1 MLEVALTSTVLVF
14 ICLFMSLFIR
24 KKFIRVIGSMGMMLF
39 SVVALLLYLY
49 VLKISGGPDSGDE
62 LAQVVLPVSVYL
74 ALAVWSFIKKNYV
87 VWKVLQVYEKTRA
100 IAMLPASFHRFYF
113 AIRGISD
120 NAFATY

>member
-1 MLEVALTSTVLVF
+1 
-14 ICLFMSLFIR
+14 
-24 KKFIRVIGSMGMMLF
+24 MLF

-74 ALAVWSFIKKNYV
+74 ALAVYGGVLLKKNYV

>member
-39 SVVALLLYLY
+39 SVVALLLYLAGQRRRTSASSSAG
-49 VLKISGGPDSGDE
+49 ISIFGLSG
-62 LAQVVLPVSVYL
+62 LR
-74 ALAVWSFIKKNYV
+74 WSFIKKNYV

>member
-1 MLEVALTSTVLVF
+1 MSIISVRIKDKRRAGQRRRTSA
-14 ICLFMSLFIR
+14 SSSA
-24 KKFIRVIGSMGMMLF
+24 G
-39 SVVALLLYLY
+39 
-49 VLKISGGPDSGDE
+49 ISIFGLSG
-62 LAQVVLPVSVYL
+62 LR
-74 ALAVWSFIKKNYV
+74 WSFIKKNYV

>member
-39 SVVALLLYLY
+39 SVVALYLY

-74 ALAVWSFIKKNYV
+74 ALAVYGGVLLKK
-87 VWKVLQVYEKTRA
+87 T
-100 IAMLPASFHRFYF
+100 M
-113 AIRGISD
+113 
-120 NAFATY
+120 

>member
-39 SVVALLLYLY
+39 SVV

-74 ALAVWSFIKKNYV
+74 ALAVYGGVLLKK
-87 VWKVLQVYEKTRA
+87 T
-100 IAMLPASFHRFYF
+100 M
-113 AIRGISD
+113 
-120 NAFATY
+120 

>member
-14 ICLFMSLFIR
+14 ICLVMSLFIR

-74 ALAVWSFIKKNYV
+74 ALAVYGGVLLKK
-87 VWKVLQVYEKTRA
+87 T
-100 IAMLPASFHRFYF
+100 M
-113 AIRGISD
+113 
-120 NAFATY
+120 